1 VDDDELGTLI
11 IGSALKVHSV
21 LGPGLLESV
30 YERCLRFE
38 LDKAGVAVRCQVP
51 VPIEYE
57 GEKFDE
63 GLRLDL
69 LVGNRVIVE
78 LKVVEKLL
86 PIHLAQLLTYLKL
99 SQLRIGYL
107 LNFNLVHMRE
117 GGIKRVING

>member
-1 VDDDELGTLI
+1 MDDDELGTLI